1 MSIASAKQ
9 LGDSQQKMKTNLST
23 WQRTTQFTERSNFHA
38 QTGCSSAFNSVL
50 EVEYTKFVGTFGYLV
65 IVATILTMKVGS

>member
-1 MSIASAKQ
+1 MAENNTIHWTIK
-9 LGDSQQKMKTNLST
+9 
-23 WQRTTQFTERSNFHA
+23 FHA

-50 EVEYTKFVGTFGYLV
+50 EVEYTKFVGTLGYLV